1 MKKVIEHDVEKNLIE
16 INKIEGIDKNSLLLD
31 SKQTAFVLS
40 VSKGTIENMRRK
52 EKIYKSKNLELPK
65 NIIQSIEIG
74 GKVMYQKRKI
84 AEFLARIE

>member
-40 VSKGTIENMRRK
+40 VSKGTIENMRSK